1 MLRPVATAL
10 AHFTALLATGIAMI
24 YVFGRMWAGFE
35 QVSQERV
42 LGIALAISLLGG
54 ILSAALAHGRHAWT
68 IAACATPAPAMLLL
82 LMVTGCVEEIQKQ
95 GSLETLAR
103 NWPLLFIP
111 PLIVLT
117 QSLPPLL
124 LHLLRRKN

>member
-1 MLRPVATAL
+1 MPRTAAIVL
-10 AHFTALLATGIAMI
+10 AHFTALLVTGIAMI

-35 QVSQERV
+35 QVSQEQV

-54 ILSAALAHGRHAWT
+54 ILSALLARGHYSIT
-68 IAACATPAPAMLLL
+68 IALCAAPAPAMLLL

-111 PLIVLT
+111 PLIFLT

-124 LHLLRRKN
+124 LHLLRRKD